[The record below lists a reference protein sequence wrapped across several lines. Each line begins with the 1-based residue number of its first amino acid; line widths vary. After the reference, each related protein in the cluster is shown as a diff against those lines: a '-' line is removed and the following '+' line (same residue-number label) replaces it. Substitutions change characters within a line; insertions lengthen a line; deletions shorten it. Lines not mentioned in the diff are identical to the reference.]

1 MDVLNFK
8 DWYKIYESNGFKYDS
23 NAAIFEGIS
32 ADLQVLVSGI
42 REKEDPSVK
51 SHPEYTHMMDWFQ
64 SAGKPAGRSKDAK
77 EVTLTPEDMYQSMVY
92 WQGDLTKNVE
102 SGTKLDELI
111 LKIDPWTS
119 VEKVKANLE
128 WLRKQDNKT
137 TEFRPSELSSPSNY
151 MMSDGS
157 KVPFS
162 KPWVKGSIDEAAT
175 LISSRVTELK
185 NMFTN
190 MLKSGK
196 KPGAPINPSDPK
208 SILKYTIGLVDWG
221 KDETSFYGSRGIG
234 AVPFGD
240 IDVSGW
246 DFKGID
252 TKNPTDGTGNRRK
265 WGYWLSTLCTDS
277 AFQDLKKKLDSPK
290 YIVTRAIPITNE
302 DKIQLLNAI
311 KQKAETRNKA
321 VIDATTIKIK
331 PAKAIE
337 SRTTSTI
344 KGEDK
349 VTTTTEEIN
358 YSFPF
363 SKEATQADAIAKTMF
378 TPDSAIIQDNI
389 NIQLSQAIDEMMKE
403 ISEVGE
409 LISLEYKT
417 IASTS
422 DEPSRYVRPN
432 KLGPTA
438 TREANIPL
446 AEDRGAAIENAFLA
460 LAKQKGVDLT
470 KIKKGQALLI
480 PNNTMRDTIV
490 YEKMKGMR
498 AKNGGTPQ
506 QDAEYKTLFAQPK
519 FSGIAFTAQV
529 NKTNTTI
536 EPTESKVEDYT
547 VKGSWGISIFW
558 EGKIKT
564 GTSSRPPKYRG
575 KINWN
580 KLFPAGGGGSGTSV
594 KELCAAY
601 GG

>member
-1 MDVLNFK
+1 MAYLLNYK
-8 DWYKIYESNGFKYDS
+8 DWSKIHESS
-23 NAAIFEGIS
+23 IAIFEGIS

-51 SHPEYTHMMDWFQ
+51 SHPEYAHMMDWFQ
-64 SAGKPAGRSKDAK
+64 SAGKPAGRSKDAN
-77 EVTLTPEDMYQSMVY
+77 EVVTTPEDMYQSMTY

-111 LKIDPWTS
+111 LKIEPWTS
-119 VEKVKANLE
+119 AEKVKANLE
-128 WLRKQDNKT
+128 WLRKQDDKT
-137 TEFRPSELSSPSNY
+137 TQFRPSELSPQSPNY
-151 MMSDGS
+151 IMSDGS
-157 KVPFS
+157 KIPFS

-175 LISSRVTELK
+175 LISSRATELK
-185 NMFTN
+185 NIFTD

-208 SILKYTIGLVDWG
+208 STLKYTIGLVDWG
-221 KDETSFYGSRGIG
+221 KDETGFYGSRGIG

-240 IDVSGW
+240 IEVSGW

-265 WGYWLSTLCTDS
+265 WGYWLSTLCTDA
-277 AFQDLKKKLDSPK
+277 AFADLKKKLNSPK
-290 YIVTRAIPITNE
+290 YIVTKSIPITNE
-302 DKIQLLNAI
+302 DKIQLLNSI
-311 KQKAETRNKA
+311 KQKADAQSKA
-321 VIDATTIKIK
+321 VIDATSIIIK

-358 YSFPF
+358 YAFPF

-378 TPDSAIIQDNI
+378 APDSAIIQDNI
-389 NIQLSQAIDEMMKE
+389 NIQLSQAIDEMMKA
-403 ISEVGE
+403 IGEVGE
-409 LISLEYKT
+409 LVSLEYRT

-422 DEPSRYVRPN
+422 DEPARYVRPN

-446 AEDRGAAIENAFLA
+446 AEDRGAAIENAFLS
-460 LAKQKGVDLT
+460 LAKQKGIDQT
-470 KIKKGQALLI
+470 KIKKGQAVLI

-506 QDAEYKTLFAQPK
+506 QDAQYRELVAQPK
-519 FSGIAFTAQV
+519 FSGIAFTAVV

-536 EPTESKVEDYT
+536 EPTESKVEDYS
-547 VKGSWGISIFW
+547 VKGSWGISISW
-558 EGKIKT
+558 SKKIKY
-564 GTSSRPPKYRG
+564 GTSRPTKYRG
-575 KINWN
+575 TIDWN
-580 KLFPAGGGGSGTSV
+580 KLFPGGGGGGGGTSV